1 MGRAPAPDDLR
12 GPDARVPG
20 LPVLVAG
27 LGTSGAAAAEALAE
41 AGAAVVACD
50 ERAPD
55 EAVPA
60 AADLAARGVRL
71 VRGPGARDPRV
82 LDGVA
87 LVVASPG
94 WAPHHP
100 VLRAAAAAGVP
111 VWAEAELA
119 WRLRDPAGAAWACV
133 TGTNGKTTTVEL
145 LAGILGASGL
155 RSRTAG
161 NIGTPLVRAVRD
173 PQPVDVLAVELS
185 SFQLH
190 GVTTVAPVSS
200 VVLNVAEDHLD
211 WHGDLEAYAAAKG
224 RVYDRTRVARVHNAD
239 HPLTGDLARRARPA
253 PGCRLV
259 AFTTGVPGPG
269 MLGVVEQLL
278 VDRAFVD
285 DPARAREL
293 AVLADLA
300 GLGGAADGPPPRHL
314 VADALAAAAVALGA
328 GADPGAVAPGLRG
341 AGLPGHR
348 GQVVATVDGVRF
360 VDDSKATNPHAADA
374 ALRAAAGSGH
384 VVWIA
389 GGQAKGARF
398 DDVVRAHR
406 SRLRAAVLVGA
417 DRELVARALARHAPE
432 VPCIRV
438 DPPDTDRVTGTA
450 GEAAPGALPGTVS
463 GGGTRLAP
471 AAAAGLGDRL
481 VAAALR
487 HARPGDVVVLA
498 PGGASLDQFPS
509 YAARGEAFADAVRRR
524 AAGADRAPDPAP
536 GAP

>member
-1 MGRAPAPDDLR
+1 MVRAPVPDDLR

-27 LGTSGAAAAEALAE
+27 LGTSGAAAAGALAD

-55 EAVPA
+55 EPVPA
-60 AADLAARGVRL
+60 WTELAEQGVRL
-71 VRGPGARDPRV
+71 VRGPGAREPAV

-94 WAPHHP
+94 WPPHHP
-100 VLRAAAAAGVP
+100 VLRAAAAAGLP

-119 WRLRDPAGAAWACV
+119 WRLRDPAGAPWACV
-133 TGTNGKTTTVEL
+133 TGTNGKTTTVGL
-145 LAGILGASGL
+145 VADILRASGL

-161 NIGTPLVRAVRD
+161 NIGTPLVAAVRD
-173 PQPVDVLAVELS
+173 PEPVDVLAVELS

-190 GVTTVAPVSS
+190 GVVTVAPVASA
-200 VVLNVAEDHLD
+200 VLNVAEDHLD
-211 WHGDLEAYAAAKG
+211 WHGDLEGYAAAKG
-224 RVYDRTRVARVHNAD
+224 RIYDRTHGVCVHNAD
-239 HPLTGDLARRARPA
+239 QPLTGDLARRAAPA

-269 MLGVVEQLL
+269 MLGVLEQLL
-278 VDRAFVD
+278 VDRAFVS
-285 DPARAREL
+285 DPAQAREL
-293 AVLADLA
+293 GGLADLA
-300 GLGGAADGPPPRHL
+300 GLGGVSGGPPPRHL

-328 GADPGAVAPGLRG
+328 GADPAAVAPGLRG
-341 AGLPGHR
+341 AALAGHR
-348 GQVVATVDGVRF
+348 GEVVATLGGVRF

-374 ALRAAAGSGH
+374 ALRAAGGAGH

-417 DRELVARALARHAPE
+417 DRERVAEALARHAPE

-438 DPPDTDRVTGTA
+438 DPPDTDRMTGTA
-450 GEAAPGALPGTVS
+450 AAMAGGSRLDPAATAALADRMV
-463 GGGTRLAP
+463 
-471 AAAAGLGDRL
+471 AAAAD
-481 VAAALR
+481 
-487 HARPGDVVVLA
+487 HARPGDVVLLA

-524 AAGADRAPDPAP
+524 AAVPGPERGRGAAP
-536 GAP
+536 GTP